1 LLQSPC
7 TEGDDGKVVRVAC
20 YNDIPKESY
29 NFLANMNFGA
39 VVFSI
44 KGEPL
49 PPKINDSD
57 CDGDRFAAFWDTELL
72 EAIMT
77 NDTRTTELNFLS
89 DENVGYEF
97 EYNGYEAVVIKKLA
111 EEPDTYLVELSK
123 NGCDKE
129 TAELTR
135 EDIFDGRF
143 SISRVLSHRLMVR
156 NKKSQIEFE
165 LQWDSDGSIEW
176 NSLEQIRQMFGRF
189 SNPPDLLLWYV
200 RNYKQEHEN
209 MNRDADFKWLK
220 DHLKTLPDPV
230 PVKIVKHRAAKDGTI
245 KVYSCYDDG
254 NDVWEPLDKAK
265 VNSKLLVWEYWYS
278 NQSKLSE
285 LPEWDDVS
293 GFWIDEVT
301 DYLVRSSGFDKIIK
315 ELSSKYKEAHKV
327 HGVNDQNTLIW
338 GRAFKQSLD
347 IQKHGGKVELPLF
360 FYRQVSKKNQKHL
373 QIA

>member
-1 LLQSPC
+1 M
-7 TEGDDGKVVRVAC
+7 VRVAC

-176 NSLEQIRQMFGRF
+176 NSLEQIRHDF

-200 RNYKQEHEN
+200 RNSKQDHEN